1 MYSDVEKEVE
11 STVSD
16 ADNSKESE
24 THGINRI
31 DNKTVAKREEK
42 ENEKEN
48 NHNKTSKSED
58 RRQGSIK
65 KWKEEKGRGFIRDD
79 NRHEFMFDRHSFTD
93 PVCCEKGTRVSF
105 TVAGTFARNIRPL
118 SSEFN
123 QSENPPSLTS
133 QMREKCDKN
142 AQATV
147 CDNAVSAQNSATNCD
162 QTTLSLTKQES
173 RDDIQILAT
182 RLREYN
188 NMKVKMKKVLHS

>member
-1 MYSDVEKEVE
+1 MHV
-11 STVSD
+11 
-16 ADNSKESE
+16 N
-24 THGINRI
+24 G
-31 DNKTVAKREEK
+31 AKSEEK
-42 ENEKEN
+42 GNKKEN
-48 NHNKTSKSED
+48 NHIKTSKGED

-93 PVCCEKGTRVSF
+93 PACCEKGTRVSF

-118 SSEFN
+118 NSEFS

-133 QMREKCDKN
+133 QMREECDKN

-147 CDNAVSAQNSATNCD
+147 CDNTASAQNSATNCD
-162 QTTLSLTKQES
+162 ETTLNLTKQKS
-173 RDDIQILAT
+173 RDDIQILAA

-188 NMKVKMKKVLHS
+188 NMKV